1 MDSAA
6 VETTPV
12 AAPERPRTGSASVQM
27 NTRIDRELKRA
38 GDAVLEQIG
47 LTPTEAVRC
56 LYELVLRHRDRPQE
70 LRELLEPTSQEE
82 RAARE
87 AERERRVRLAMEG
100 ATMCQRF
107 LDEHGITLSSTT
119 ASLPYDELRELAL
132 MDEYGLLDEK
142 DEALMYGPDFEEAR
156 SA

>member
-38 GDAVLEQIG
+38 GDAVLEQFG

-56 LYELVLRHRDRPQE
+56 LYELALRHRDRPQE
-70 LRELLEPTSQEE
+70 LRELLNPTSQEE

-87 AERERRVRLAMEG
+87 AERERRLKVALEG

-107 LDEHGITLSSTT
+107 YDEHGITPDPTM
-119 ASLPYDELRELAL
+119 ANLPYDRLRELAL
-132 MDEYGLLDEK
+132 MDEYGLLDEQ
-142 DEALMYGPDFEEAR
+142 DGAFLYGPDYEEAR